1 MPLCPLDILYIVL
14 AFCALWV
21 AAAMF
26 WLIFQ
31 VASVIK
37 NFNDL
42 LKVLEEKADRIEGAI
57 SAIRHKFESMGGSM
71 TALVLGIEK
80 AVNYAMEK
88 RKAKKRDEDRQ
99 SFEE

>member
-1 MPLCPLDILYIVL
+1 MPLTPLDILYIVL

-31 VASVIK
+31 IASVVK

-42 LKVLEEKADRIEGAI
+42 LKIAEDKLERIEGAI
-57 SAIRHKFESMGGSM
+57 SGIRHKFETMGGSM
-71 TALVLGIEK
+71 TALAIGLEK
-80 AVNYAMEK
+80 IIGHVIEK
-88 RKAKKRDEDRQ
+88 RKNAKRHD
-99 SFEE
+99 SEE